1 MKRIILSISV
11 VAILLIIILVSKD
24 RSNKG
29 EENLQQGKSL
39 EQRQNLKMIERD
51 SKNLEKLGLAIK
63 NIRRIPFDINQKKP
77 SERQSG
83 DTGSIIGIIT
93 GEEGN
98 PFKGCIVTLSGA
110 GAPFAAARRSDLSGK
125 FFFDKVEVGEY
136 RLRIQC
142 EEGRTERE
150 GIVVE
155 KDKVANLNIVIKKE
169 EKVSSST
176 ISGNVIDFITRN
188 PVEGANVIFEGKN
201 ERSSEIKTDNL
212 GRFIV
217 NVTSPQRGRIII
229 EKEGYVR
236 KDIDVDVN
244 QKELILNNITIVSGS
259 IKNEDGKYQGI
270 GAAIVTKNGEF
281 VVVQVFE
288 NTPAYKSGLKS
299 GDKVLKINGMDVSSL
314 RLDEVIALI
323 RGDERTNVIM
333 TIKRG
338 DAIEN
343 LQIVR
348 ETIEIK

>member
-110 GAPFAAARRSDLSGK
+110 GAPFSAARRSDLSGK

-176 ISGNVIDFITRN
+176 ISGNVIDFISRN

>member
-39 EQRQNLKMIERD
+39 EHRQNLKMIERD

-110 GAPFAAARRSDLSGK
+110 GAPFSAARRSDLSGK

>member
-110 GAPFAAARRSDLSGK
+110 GAPFSAARRSDLSGK

-176 ISGNVIDFITRN
+176 ISGNVIDFISRN

-212 GRFIV
+212 GRFVV

>member
-110 GAPFAAARRSDLSGK
+110 GAPFSAARRSDLSGK

-212 GRFIV
+212 GRFVV